1 MGSNLHRMLV
11 HYLMHKNSIESK
23 CAVGPKFLLTPVLQV
38 ELCFMPGLLI
48 LKYHT
53 NVHRI
58 SQKYLYM
65 ICYEAY
71 ILFFFQGQSEA

>member
-1 MGSNLHRMLV
+1 MGSNLHR
-11 HYLMHKNSIESK
+11 N
-23 CAVGPKFLLTPVLQV
+23 VGPLSDAQKFHRIKMCSWSKISSRTCLAGAALLHARIA
-38 ELCFMPGLLI
+38 F

-58 SQKYLYM
+58 NQKYLYM

-71 ILFFFQGQSEA
+71 TLFLFQGQSEA